1 MDRIRAGD
9 LAGRDD
15 LVDVEVGFAR
25 RRRTDAD
32 ALVGEAHVHCI
43 RVGGGV
49 HSDRLDA
56 ELLAGPQDAKRN
68 FTAVGDQ
75 DFLEHRPAYSMTT
88 SGSPYSTG
96 CASWHRIA
104 VTVPARGA

>member
-1 MDRIRAGD
+1 
-9 LAGRDD
+9 
-15 LVDVEVGFAR
+15 
-25 RRRTDAD
+25 
-32 ALVGEAHVHCI
+32 CI

-75 DFLEHRPAYSMTT
+75 DFLKHRPAYSMTT

-104 VTVPARGA
+104 VTVPARGAGIWFIVFIASMMRRVWPSFTCWPTVMNGAAPGAGAR